1 MRTRYKI
8 LILLFSTTLALG
20 TFILLYS
27 NDDAL
32 RRFRLLLFKD
42 PLKLL
47 AEVSLSA
54 GNLDGLGYGGI
65 ALLAIIVIGLA
76 IKVARDGELRV
87 FSNRLVRLEVAK
99 AELETLLQDSMWKE
113 KHARTAKDAAMK
125 DLEASLGR
133 LVVAERQLAENEHL
147 LQRRDGELEALRA
160 QVSALSARPNET
172 ASASVREQS
181 VLRDELRK
189 QSDLLEAKDADIKQ
203 LEKTLSGKARAL
215 ETQLNVKE
223 KLLKERDIELE
234 ALRSQL
240 TKTGTA
246 KTQAESFLAEELRKE
261 QNALQAKDSAIK
273 ELEKNL
279 SAKVHALTVKLTEK
293 QELLQVRNTEMEA
306 LRAEANGLTGQLA
319 EATAAKARAE
329 NLLQQELRKKTEL
342 LQSKDAAFT
351 ELHESSRARAQ
362 ALEAQLTDKVEL
374 LKERDEELEALRSQ
388 LTKTGTARNQ
398 AESFLAEELKKQ
410 KQALQARDSAMNE
423 LETNLTARLHI
434 LNVQLIDKQQLLEVR
449 STEMDA
455 LRAEANALMGQLA
468 DAASAKAR
476 AEHLLQQEFKKKTE
490 ILQAKDAAFTEL
502 HESSRATIHDL
513 ENQLRQKE
521 ASFKDHH
528 AELEGL
534 RTQLSKTV
542 SAKNEVEDLLRDE
555 LSKTK
560 GVLDAKNSSIQ
571 ELEQSLKQTVD
582 TLENQAREQE
592 ALLKGRDRELE
603 ALRSEVAILK
613 AQASQGASITNET
626 EVLASKEVSREGT
639 IGKLDE
645 SLKRVRALENLLSE
659 KEDLLK
665 THDEKIERLES
676 ELKEKRTELA
686 RHEIA
691 VWQSIERRDLW
702 KRRLAKFGIPLKER

>member
-8 LILLFSTTLALG
+8 LILLFTATLALG

-47 AEVSLSA
+47 AEVTLSA
-54 GNLDGLGYGGI
+54 GNLDGLGFGGI
-65 ALLAIIVIGLA
+65 ALFAIIVIGLA

-125 DLEASLGR
+125 DLEASLSR

-147 LQRRDGELEALRA
+147 LQRRDGELGALRT
-160 QVSALSARPNET
+160 QVTALSARPDET

-181 VLRDELRK
+181 ALRDELRK

-261 QNALQAKDSAIK
+261 QKALQAKDSAIK

-293 QELLQVRNTEMEA
+293 QELLQVRNTETEA

-455 LRAEANALMGQLA
+455 LRAEVNALTGQLA

-476 AEHLLQQEFKKKTE
+476 AEHLLQQELKKKTE
-490 ILQAKDAAFTEL
+490 ILQSKDAAFTEL

-521 ASFKDHH
+521 ASFKDHN

-542 SAKNEVEDLLRDE
+542 SAKSEVEDLLRDE

-582 TLENQAREQE
+582 TLENQASEQE
-592 ALLKGRDRELE
+592 ALLKSRDRELE

-613 AQASQGASITNET
+613 ARASKGASITDET
-626 EVLASKEVSREGT
+626 EVLASREVSREGT
-639 IGKLDE
+639 LGKLDE

-665 THDEKIERLES
+665 IHDEKIERLES
-676 ELKEKRTELA
+676 ELKAKRTELA

-691 VWQSIERRDLW
+691 VWQSIERRGLW
-702 KRRLAKFGIPLKER
+702 KRRLAKFGIPLKEK

>member
-8 LILLFSTTLALG
+8 LILLFTATLALG

-27 NDDAL
+27 SDDAL

-47 AEVSLSA
+47 AEVTLSA

-65 ALLAIIVIGLA
+65 SLFAIIVIGLA

-87 FSNRLVRLEVAK
+87 FSKRLVKLEVAK
-99 AELETLLQDSMWKE
+99 AELETLLQDAMWKE
-113 KHARTAKDAAMK
+113 KHARAAKDAAMK
-125 DLEASLGR
+125 DLEASLSR
-133 LVVAERQLAENEHL
+133 LVVAERQLAENENL
-147 LQRRDGELEALRA
+147 LQSRNGELGALRS
-160 QVSALSARPNET
+160 QVTALSARPNGT

-181 VLRDELRK
+181 ALRDELRK
-189 QSDLLEAKDADIKQ
+189 QSDLLEAKDAAIKQ
-203 LEKTLSGKARAL
+203 LEKNLSGKARAL

-261 QNALQAKDSAIK
+261 QKALQAKDSAIK

-319 EATAAKARAE
+319 ETAAAKARAE
-329 NLLQQELRKKTEL
+329 NLLQEELRKKTEL

-374 LKERDEELEALRSQ
+374 LKERDIELEALRSQ

-434 LNVQLIDKQQLLEVR
+434 LNVQLIDKQQLLQVR

-455 LRAEANALMGQLA
+455 LRAEVNALTGQLA

-476 AEHLLQQEFKKKTE
+476 AEHLLQQELKKKTE

-502 HESSRATIHDL
+502 HESSRATIHNL
-513 ENQLRQKE
+513 ENQLSQKE
-521 ASFKDHH
+521 ASFKDHN
-528 AELEGL
+528 AELDGL
-534 RTQLSKTV
+534 RTQLSKMV
-542 SAKNEVEDLLRDE
+542 SAKNEGEDLLRDE

-582 TLENQAREQE
+582 ALENQASEQE
-592 ALLKGRDRELE
+592 ALLKSRDRELE

-613 AQASQGASITNET
+613 AQASKGTSIADET
-626 EVLASKEVSREGT
+626 EVLVSREGT

-665 THDEKIERLES
+665 IHDEKIERLES